1 MGGLKRIAEKHNLK
15 IIEDC
20 AQALGSSIKKKY
32 CGTWGN
38 AGAFSFCYTKTLT
51 LEGEGGMILCHDKE
65 YAEHLAA
72 LRNVG
77 YSHHYVNN
85 MWKPAKKGE
94 YIGFNM
100 RLLELQ
106 SAIGLHKLKEIDKEF
121 NRRKNLV
128 FKLKEGLKDNEY
140 FSFFPLK
147 DYEEPVYYQFPVK
160 FDTRKSSLKISELVK
175 TLRKKNLPADTAYA
189 TPINRYPFFKKYVKE
204 NNLPEEWLK
213 EKFPNYEKLVN
224 SMFILKLGAKTNDQ
238 TINDFI
244 KFSRNLR

>member
-1 MGGLKRIAEKHNLK
+1 
-15 IIEDC
+15 
-20 AQALGSSIKKKY
+20 
-32 CGTWGN
+32 
-38 AGAFSFCYTKTLT
+38 
-51 LEGEGGMILCHDKE
+51 
-65 YAEHLAA
+65 
-72 LRNVG
+72 
-77 YSHHYVNN
+77 

-175 TLRKKNLPADTAYA
+175 SLRKKNLPADTAYG